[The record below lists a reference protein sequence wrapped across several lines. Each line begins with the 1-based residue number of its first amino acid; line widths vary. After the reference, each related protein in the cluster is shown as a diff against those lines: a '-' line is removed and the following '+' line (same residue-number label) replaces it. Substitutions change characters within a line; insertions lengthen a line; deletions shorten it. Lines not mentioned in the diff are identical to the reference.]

1 MKRYIMT
8 SEDIDE
14 NLDSSIDELK
24 DNFDYAI
31 DGLYKLA
38 RDGKEGTNKA
48 TQIALQ
54 LAEYVQNA
62 NEDIASSIL
71 GDKE

>member
-1 MKRYIMT
+1 MKRYIL
-8 SEDIDE
+8 SAEDIDE

-31 DGLYKLA
+31 DGSYKLA

-48 TQIALQ
+48 TQITLQ